1 LVSEEED
8 IPAPKKNFEEPKT
21 VALGSLSTPKKKEA
35 PVSKPRPKNTADII
49 PQLAV
54 APDPEEIQRAS
65 NPRLKAIAPKPEA
78 KPVLP
83 AAPPAAKA
91 ATPTPAQ
98 APAAQKQEAA
108 EAKKEPVIRS
118 RASVIT
124 APPASSVSLSVTS
137 IAAPTPAAQQP
148 AKQESPVPIL
158 SEPARKVKK
167 KRIKPPREDH
177 HFARHPVVLNTRP
190 NENGWFND
198 YGNGNFAAPAA
209 QSVRDERVETQ
220 QRPSERQ
227 ADRQQ
232 QKHQAAA
239 QTQEAAASE
248 AGAPLPGLAIDDQYR
263 RDYTD
268 AINRVESY
276 LSLSRRI
283 QARNWMK
290 L

>member
-1 LVSEEED
+1 MVSDEED

-35 PVSKPRPKNTADII
+35 AVSKPRPKNTADII

-83 AAPPAAKA
+83 AEPSAAKA
-91 ATPTPAQ
+91 PAQ
-98 APAAQKQEAA
+98 APAAQSA

-124 APPASSVSLSVTS
+124 APPASTVSLSVTS

-198 YGNGNFAAPAA
+198 YGNGNFAVEPAA

-227 ADRQQ
+227 AERQQ

-263 RDYTD
+263 RDYSD